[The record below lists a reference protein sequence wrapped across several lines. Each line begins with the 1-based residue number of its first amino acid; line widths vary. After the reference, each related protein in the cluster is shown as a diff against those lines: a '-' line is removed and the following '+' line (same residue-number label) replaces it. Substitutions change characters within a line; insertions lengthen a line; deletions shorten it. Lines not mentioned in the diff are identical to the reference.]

1 MPERGCLM
9 ALRMVKG
16 PGRSP
21 VHNWLELRNEWEASG
36 VKYLRDWCK
45 QKIVNGKEINY
56 QYASK
61 QFAEIA
67 RLEEQENL
75 SIARNKLARF
85 APKAVDTIGQL
96 TDSEDENVKLKAS
109 TAIVDRVGLNPQSA
123 TINIQNTNATQVIIP
138 AMFADS
144 SRDDLKR
151 MLDGEGEDE

>member
-1 MPERGCLM
+1 M
-9 ALRMVKG
+9 AMRIAKS

-21 VHNWLELRNEWEASG
+21 IHDWMALRNEWEASG

-45 QKIVNGKEINY
+45 SKIVNGKEINY

-67 RLEEQENL
+67 RLEEQED
-75 SIARNKLARF
+75 IASARRKLAKF
-85 APKAVDTIGQL
+85 APKAVEAIGLL

-151 MLDGEGEDE
+151 MLDGEGDE

>member
-1 MPERGCLM
+1 M
-9 ALRMVKG
+9 AMRIAKS

-21 VHNWLELRNEWEASG
+21 IHDWMALRNEWEASG

-45 QKIVNGKEINY
+45 AKIVNGKEINY

-85 APKAVDTIGQL
+85 APKAVETIGQL
-96 TDSEDENVKLKAS
+96 TDSEDENIKLKAS

-151 MLDGEGEDE
+151 MLDGEGDE